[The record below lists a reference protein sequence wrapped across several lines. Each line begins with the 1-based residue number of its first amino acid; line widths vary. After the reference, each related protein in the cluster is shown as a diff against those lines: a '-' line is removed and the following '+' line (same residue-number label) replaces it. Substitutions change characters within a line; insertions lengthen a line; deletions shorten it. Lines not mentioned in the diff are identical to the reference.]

1 MSLPPRIDAKA
12 VRERIGPYA
21 DKAASIDERTAIYAE
36 LIGFVPPRIE
46 ARMAVTG
53 ALDPTLLDLQEKM
66 RDHAMYPKCFDVKT
80 AQLMLFGM
88 LLMDM
93 SDAAQLHAIA
103 ARRAFRLLVSRA
115 SRMSPVSTDGPPGQ
129 SSVPAFGGGSFGAS
143 SLRRRFAPRMISSG
157 SGGPC
162 GLSNLDGFR
171 RVRSSIIGASS

>member
-1 MSLPPRIDAKA
+1 MSLSPRIDAKV

-21 DKAASIDERTAIYAE
+21 DANASMDERTGIYRD

-53 ALDPTLLDLQEKM
+53 ALDPALLDLQEQM
-66 RDHAMYPKCFDVKT
+66 REHAMYPKCFDVKT

-103 ARRAFRLLVSRA
+103 ARRA
-115 SRMSPVSTDGPPGQ
+115 
-129 SSVPAFGGGSFGAS
+129 GAS
-143 SLRRRFAPRMISSG
+143 WEEMQAVISLCFLFR
-157 SGGPC
+157 
-162 GLSNLDGFR
+162 GLPAANRGAEILANLAKR
-171 RVRSSIIGASS
+171 ETESTASAA

>member
-1 MSLPPRIDAKA
+1 MALPPRIDATA

-21 DKAASIDERTAIYAE
+21 DRKATLEVRNKIYAE

-53 ALDPTLLDLQEKM
+53 ALDPTLLEMQEKM
-66 RDHAMYPKCFDVKT
+66 REHAMYPRCFDTKT

-103 ARRAFRLLVSRA
+103 ARRA
-115 SRMSPVSTDGPPGQ
+115 
-129 SSVPAFGGGSFGAS
+129 GAS
-143 SLRRRFAPRMISSG
+143 WEEMQAVISLCFLFRGLPAANRGAEILANLAKREAELDK
-157 SGGPC
+157 GG
-162 GLSNLDGFR
+162 D
-171 RVRSSIIGASS
+171 